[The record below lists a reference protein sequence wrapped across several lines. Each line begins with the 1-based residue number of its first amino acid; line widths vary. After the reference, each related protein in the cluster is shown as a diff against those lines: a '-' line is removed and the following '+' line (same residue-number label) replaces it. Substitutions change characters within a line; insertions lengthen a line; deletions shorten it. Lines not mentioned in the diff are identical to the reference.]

1 MMRVGILHGG
11 LELESERAIPPS
23 QKLRILRANEMGSP
37 YSSSA
42 FSETEHD
49 NLLNYG
55 VPATKT
61 KTKLREH

>member
-11 LELESERAIPPS
+11 LELESERSIPPS

-37 YSSSA
+37 YASSA
-42 FSETEHD
+42 FSEPEND

-55 VPATKT
+55 TRPGRTD
-61 KTKLREH
+61 E